1 MFQFVYWLK
10 AFAAILITNSHYA
23 DIWPVSR
30 LAMGGHLGNC
40 LYFFVSGFC
49 LYSIRNSFPGWYA
62 KRIVRI
68 YPALWIAAAINLLV
82 GFWRADGPMA
92 YIHCLI
98 YPTWYHFIASILVL
112 YIVYYILRRVQ
123 MRLNIQTI
131 WLLLLTLA
139 VYLTAYLLW
148 CDKSYYHIDDVEEKW
163 CRFQFM
169 ASMLVGARC
178 RENYEKLRERISAM
192 AG

>member
-23 DIWPVSR
+23 DIWPVSK

-68 YPALWIAAAINLLV
+68 YPALWIVAAINLLV
-82 GFWRADGPMA
+82 GFWRADSPMA
-92 YIHCLI
+92 YIHYLI
-98 YPTWYHFIASILVL
+98 YPTWYHFIASILACISSII
-112 YIVYYILRRVQ
+112 YF
-123 MRLNIQTI
+123 
-131 WLLLLTLA
+131 A
-139 VYLTAYLLW
+139 
-148 CDKSYYHIDDVEEKW
+148 E
-163 CRFQFM
+163 F
-169 ASMLVGARC
+169 RC
-178 RENYEKLRERISAM
+178 
-192 AG
+192 G

>member
-68 YPALWIAAAINLLV
+68 YPAL
-82 GFWRADGPMA
+82 
-92 YIHCLI
+92 
-98 YPTWYHFIASILVL
+98 
-112 YIVYYILRRVQ
+112 
-123 MRLNIQTI
+123 
-131 WLLLLTLA
+131 
-139 VYLTAYLLW
+139 
-148 CDKSYYHIDDVEEKW
+148 
-163 CRFQFM
+163 
-169 ASMLVGARC
+169 
-178 RENYEKLRERISAM
+178 
-192 AG
+192 